1 LIQIPLVVGRWP
13 YPDLPRVVQVRGHAF
28 ERRDF
33 GFGGEDVIAEYQEA
47 VPTLAAH
54 LYVMRDGT
62 YQVDHVDDFN
72 PSDDPIGHFV
82 VDVLQVPR
90 EVALSLLTGSVI
102 LPLV

>member
-1 LIQIPLVVGRWP
+1 MLKSPLIRGPWP
-13 YPDLPRVVQVRGHAF
+13 YPDLPRVAMIRGHRF

-54 LYVMRDGT
+54 LYVLDDGS
-62 YQVDHVDDFN
+62 YEVDHVDDFH
-72 PSDDPIGHFV
+72 PQDDPIGHFV

-90 EVALSLLTGSVI
+90 GVALSLLTGSMI

>member
-1 LIQIPLVVGRWP
+1 
-13 YPDLPRVVQVRGHAF
+13 VQVRGCTFA
-28 ERRDF
+28 RRDF
-33 GFGGEDVIAEYQEA
+33 GFGGQDVIAEYQEA

-54 LYVMRDGT
+54 LYVMNDGT
-62 YQVDHVDDFN
+62 FEIDHVDEFN
-72 PSDDPIGHFV
+72 ASDDPIGHFV